1 MSKLRYAL
9 VVVLLLVS
17 ISLVV
22 ACTVVNSP
30 SSASGYLYVDEE
42 IGPEL
47 STQELV
53 AEVAPAVV
61 SIVTET
67 VGYNWFWQAVPQT
80 GAGSGIII
88 SSDGYIVTNNHVVE
102 DAQKVTV
109 TLSDGS
115 AFAATIVG
123 TDAQTDLAVVKID
136 ANNLTY
142 LHFLSNSLEQLSVL
156 DPVVA
161 VGNALALPGGPTWTT
176 GVVSN
181 LGRSIEEENGVVLD
195 DIIQT
200 DAAINAGNSGGPLL
214 DTAGQV
220 VGINVAI
227 ASNAENIGFAIS
239 TDTAI
244 PVVNS
249 LIDKGKVVRPWLG
262 VEVTTVTS
270 TIQHYYNLSVDA
282 GALITSVGSGSPA
295 DEAGLRAGDVIT
307 KIDGEDIS
315 TAAELTSS
323 INSHQIGDQIEIV
336 YYRGSVQKV
345 ATATLEESPS

>member
-1 MSKLRYAL
+1 MSRLKYVLIA
-9 VVVLLLVS
+9 VLLIVG

-22 ACTVVNSP
+22 TNTVPNST
-30 SSASGYLYVDEE
+30 SFASEYLYVDEN
-42 IGPEL
+42 IGSEL

-53 AEVAPAVV
+53 AKVAPAVV

-67 VGYNWFWQAVPQT
+67 VSYNWFWQAVPQT
-80 GAGSGIII
+80 GAGSGIIV
-88 SSDGYIVTNNHVVE
+88 SSDGYIVTNNHVV
-102 DAQKVTV
+102 DNAQKVTV

-123 TDAQTDLAVVKID
+123 SDAQTDVAVVKID

-181 LGRSIEEENGVVLD
+181 LGRSIEENTGVVLN

-214 DTAGQV
+214 DTVGQV

-244 PVVNS
+244 PVVQS
-249 LIDKGKVVRPWLG
+249 IITEGKVVRPWLG
-262 VEVTTVTS
+262 VTVTTVTS
-270 TIQHYYNLSVDA
+270 TIQQYYNLSVNT
-282 GALITSVGSGSPA
+282 GALITSVTSDSPA
-295 DEAGLRAGDVIT
+295 NKAGLKAGDVIT
-307 KIDGEDIS
+307 KIDSEDVS
-315 TAAELTSS
+315 TAAELISA
-323 INSHQIGDQIEIV
+323 IRSHQIGDQVEIV
-336 YYRGSVQKV
+336 YYRESVQQV
-345 ATATLEESPS
+345 ANATLGESAS